1 MLLLLSPAKT
11 LQTAPPVALKTSTI
25 RFKKETAE
33 LVEVLSQLSLTDLK
47 KLMKLSDSLAA
58 LNYGRYQHFNPKSY
72 TQKNAEP
79 AGLAFHGAVFQGL
92 GLDTFSDEELAFAQD
107 HLRILSGLYGV
118 LRPLD
123 LIQAYRLEMGTKISI
138 GAAKNLYEFWG
149 DKITQLINK
158 DLKKTKSKVIIN
170 LASKEYFKSIKP
182 NLLEGKLLTMDFREE
197 RNGQYKF
204 ITYNAK
210 IARGLLSRYIL
221 QNSIT
226 NPEDIKGFLEDGYS
240 FNAQISTPEHWVFTR

>member
-33 LVEVLSQLSLTDLK
+33 LVEVLSQLSLADLK

-107 HLRILSGLYGV
+107 HPLRLNFIFADSHIQFMYMV
-118 LRPLD
+118 APL
-123 LIQAYRLEMGTKISI
+123 E
-138 GAAKNLYEFWG
+138 EEEEE
-149 DKITQLINK
+149 
-158 DLKKTKSKVIIN
+158 
-170 LASKEYFKSIKP
+170 EY
-182 NLLEGKLLTMDFREE
+182 
-197 RNGQYKF
+197 
-204 ITYNAK
+204 
-210 IARGLLSRYIL
+210 
-221 QNSIT
+221 
-226 NPEDIKGFLEDGYS
+226 
-240 FNAQISTPEHWVFTR
+240 